1 MALRRIDD
9 PAWGTP
15 DGPRTPDE
23 GSGSLRSLNTPRAI
37 RVAGRRPDGH
47 PAAII
52 EGRSARRVTAVTD
65 EWWVE
70 DEWWRAPISRHYL
83 EVQLADGT
91 IRTIYHDT
99 VADTWHRQAY

>member
-15 DGPRTPDE
+15 AADDVTTTRQ
-23 GSGSLRSLNTPRAI
+23 LRSLNVPRGI
-37 RVAGRRPDGH
+37 QVAGRRPDGH

-52 EGRSARRVTAVTD
+52 EGRTARRITAVTD

-83 EVQLADGT
+83 EVQLVDGT

-99 VADTWHRQAY
+99 VADTWHKQAY